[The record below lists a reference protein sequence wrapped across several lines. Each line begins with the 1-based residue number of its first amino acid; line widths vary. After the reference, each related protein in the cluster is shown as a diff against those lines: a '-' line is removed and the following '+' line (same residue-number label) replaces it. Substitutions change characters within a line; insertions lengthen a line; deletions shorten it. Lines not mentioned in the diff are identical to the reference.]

1 MQYRLWL
8 LPAAALLLPSC
19 MVGPNYVRPA
29 APVTPAYK
37 EAPQAY
43 ESDVIWKPA
52 QPGDSVRHTRWWELF
67 DDEQLNSLEQQVDV
81 GNQELKSAEARFREA
96 RSLVGF
102 ARADEFPTLG
112 IGAAAASLRD
122 SSHQPYFPL
131 PSSYATGDLQ
141 LPLDLSYEVDLWGR
155 IRRSVTA
162 AGEKAQ
168 ASAADLE
175 SVNLSLH
182 AELAIDYFELRA
194 ADAQQR
200 LLDDTVKA
208 YSDSLE
214 LTQAR
219 LEGGASPESDVA
231 QAKTQLD
238 TSRVQATDISVRRAR
253 YEHAIAVLIGRP
265 PASFALPA
273 ASLEAEPPVIAVGIP
288 SELLERRPDIAA
300 AERRAAAANE
310 QIGIAIAAYYPS
322 LSLNGVAGFESSALN
337 TWFNWPSRMWAV
349 GLSMAQ
355 TVYDGGR
362 RHAKTD
368 AARAHYDAAIADYR
382 QTTLTA
388 FQQVEDNLAAL
399 RILER
404 EAEQQDEAVDSAR
417 SNLRIF
423 TDRYIGG
430 RDSYLQVITAQT
442 AYLDNERNQVEI
454 RRRRMDA
461 SVLLIKALGG
471 GWTASA
477 LPTLGDLTRP
487 AADSQLSDL
496 RHGDQHNDQ

>member
-37 EAPQAY
+37 EAPQTY
-43 ESDVIWKPA
+43 KSDDIWKPA

-81 GNQELKSAEARFREA
+81 GNQDLMSAEARFREA
-96 RSLVGF
+96 RALVGF
-102 ARADEFPTLG
+102 ARADEFPKLG

-122 SSHQPYFPL
+122 SSRQPYFPL
-131 PSSYATGDLQ
+131 PNSYATGDLQ
-141 LPLDLSYEVDLWGR
+141 LPVDLSYEVDLWGR
-155 IRRSVTA
+155 IRRGVAA

-182 AELAIDYFELRA
+182 AELAIDYFELRS
-194 ADAQQR
+194 ADTQQR

-208 YSDSLE
+208 FTDSLQ
-214 LTQAR
+214 LTRDR

-238 TSRVQATDISVRRAR
+238 TARVQATDIMVRRAQ
-253 YEHAIAVLIGRP
+253 YEHAIAVLIGQP
-265 PASFALPA
+265 PASFALA
-273 ASLEAEPPVIAVGIP
+273 AAPLESKPPPVIPVGVP

-322 LSLNGVAGFESSALN
+322 LSLNGLAGFESSALN

-349 GLSMAQ
+349 GLSMAE

-430 RDSYLQVITAQT
+430 RDGYLQVITAQT
-442 AYLDNERNQVEI
+442 EYLDNERNQVEI

-477 LPTLGDLTRP
+477 LPRLGE
-487 AADSQLSDL
+487 LSDL
-496 RHGDQHNDQ
+496 RHGDQLNDQ

>member
-1 MQYRLWL
+1 MACPSRFVQFRFLL
-8 LPAAALLLPSC
+8 LPAAGLLLAGC
-19 MVGPNYVRPA
+19 TVGPNYVRPA

-52 QPGDSVRHTRWWELF
+52 QPGDSVQHTPWWELF
-67 DDEQLNSLEQQVDV
+67 GDDQLNSLERQVDV

-96 RSLVGF
+96 RALIGF
-102 ARADEFPTLG
+102 ARANEFPTLG

-122 SSHQPYFPL
+122 SSSQPYFPL

-194 ADAQQR
+194 ADAQER

-214 LTQAR
+214 LTRAR

-238 TSRVQATDISVRRAR
+238 TARVQATDILVRRAQ
-253 YEHAIAVLIGRP
+253 YEHAIAVLVGQP
-265 PASFALPA
+265 PASFALA
-273 ASLEAEPPVIAVGIP
+273 AAPLESQPPPVILVGVP

-300 AERRAAAANE
+300 AERRAGAANE
-310 QIGIAIAAYYPS
+310 HIGIAIAAYYPS

-337 TWFNWPSRMWAV
+337 TWFDWPSRLWAV
-349 GLSMAQ
+349 GLSMGE
-355 TVYDGGR
+355 TVFDGGR
-362 RHAKTD
+362 RHAKTE
-368 AARAHYDAAIADYR
+368 AARAHYDAAVADYR
-382 QTTLTA
+382 QTALTA

-399 RILER
+399 GILEH
-404 EAEQQDEAVDSAR
+404 EAVQQDEAVDSAKN
-417 SNLRIF
+417 NLRLF
-423 TDRYIGG
+423 TDRYVGG
-430 RDSYLQVITAQT
+430 RDNYLQVITAQT
-442 AYLDNERNQVEI
+442 EYLDNERNQVEI
-454 RRRRMDA
+454 RRRRMEA
-461 SVLLIKALGG
+461 SVLLVKALGG
-471 GWTASA
+471 GWTAAA
-477 LPTLGDLTRP
+477 LPTRAELIHPPRKSTTER
-487 AADSQLSDL
+487 
-496 RHGDQHNDQ
+496 